1 MHSSRPRAGPPE
13 SVMHTQRAYDRAERE
28 PHMDFGEFLTDYGPW
43 IGAIGTVVTLV
54 ALGFA
59 FWAWARP
66 KKGRLLCAVEDLPLG
81 LPEDHEL
88 EVRFRGDLVERPR
101 IVTVTLIAGRGT
113 DLTPANFVGGYL
125 TVVGHG
131 IDVIGP
137 IGTSKLGS
145 QVSTGTV
152 GDANYG
158 STIHLDPCI
167 VQSGRPVEFS
177 FLASWQVDWA
187 PQAPP
192 ARNVTTRLRAGLG
205 VLSAEIESTAQL
217 RPTPFFEVDAKLGN
231 FKVVTPDQVAQQ
243 RGRLTN
249 IFVSAAA
256 VGRL

>member
-1 MHSSRPRAGPPE
+1 
-13 SVMHTQRAYDRAERE
+13 
-28 PHMDFGEFLTDYGPW
+28 MDLGEFLIDYGPW
-43 IGAIGTVVTLV
+43 IGAIGTVITVL

-66 KKGRLLCAVEDLPLG
+66 KKGRLLCAVEDVPLG

-101 IVTVTLIAGRGT
+101 IVSVTLVAGRGT
-113 DLTPANFVGGYL
+113 DLTPANFDGGHL
-125 TVVGHG
+125 IIVGHG

-137 IGTSKLGS
+137 IGTIKSGS
-145 QVSTGTV
+145 QISTVKVSDTT
-152 GDANYG
+152 AG
-158 STIHLDPCI
+158 SMIRLDPCI

-187 PQAPP
+187 PPQAPP
-192 ARNVTTRLRAGLG
+192 ARNVTTRLRAGVG
-205 VLSAEIESTAQL
+205 MLSAEIESTAQL
-217 RPTPFFEVDAKLGN
+217 SPTPFFEVDAQLGN

-243 RGRLTN
+243 RGRLTD
-249 IFVSAAA
+249 IFVSAAT